1 MIKIKVSSKRT
12 GSELFT
18 SSFVFCHRIHCYL
31 GMASFGGISV
41 ANSKFACLPC
51 DDEAEIKRKNR
62 GGQKKEND
70 EGRSKRKENEN
81 QNKNKKKEKNSVSI
95 KQLDDALVVV
105 LVE

>member
-1 MIKIKVSSKRT
+1 MNYS
-12 GSELFT
+12 T

-95 KQLDDALVVV
+95 KQLDDA
-105 LVE
+105 